1 MFASALLAAY
11 TRDGRCT
18 IQLTQFPFAN
28 GEDVSVFRT
37 VERMDF
43 ISTMSINS
51 PSLDEKGILDDK
63 LICGIGGDI
72 YRAWLFTI
80 SKLMV
85 TLQVLKSQ
93 FYHFQII
100 IRIQLNSFIFYSRLL
115 IYYMYIDKNCLCQKD
130 YYL

>member
-1 MFASALLAAY
+1 
-11 TRDGRCT
+11 
-18 IQLTQFPFAN
+18 
-28 GEDVSVFRT
+28 
-37 VERMDF
+37 MDF

-93 FYHFQII
+93 FYRFQII

-115 IYYMYIDKNCLCQKD
+115 IYYISILTKIVCVKKIIICNQK
-130 YYL
+130 